1 MQLATTAVT
10 GTPKDKT
17 SWPVMQALPTDLPA
31 PARERGAKY
40 QVWGK
45 FSAGSIADHRTG
57 SAVRV
62 SPTWDWNLGDPLLD
76 AVRLLGTDPRA
87 ALAAAAAMAGREH
100 LQPAD
105 YQGKT
110 HMAKTLVGLYR
121 TDKGQYFGAPLWYTP
136 GTNDYQYFGV
146 LANTFAAQPD
156 TRFTFRDD
164 RLAAVVAVDGFIANP
179 THAAS
184 FTH

>member
-1 MQLATTAVT
+1 MQLATTAT
-10 GTPKDKT
+10 LGTPKDKT
-17 SWPVMQALPTDLPA
+17 AWPAMQALPADLPA
-31 PARERGAKY
+31 PARERDARY

-57 SAVRV
+57 NAIRV
-62 SPTWDWNLGDPLLD
+62 SPTWDWNVGDPALE
-76 AVRLLGTDPRA
+76 AVRLLGKEPKA

-105 YQGKT
+105 WNGTT
-110 HMAKTLVGLYR
+110 HSVQTLVGLYR
-121 TDKGQYFGAPLWYTP
+121 TDQGQYFGVPLWYTP
-136 GTNDYQYFGV
+136 GTNDFQYFGA
-146 LANTFAAQPD
+146 LANTFARQPD

-184 FTH
+184 FAG